1 MPLDTSLEEVW
12 IRRGETVRGV
22 TLWSVFAERDSKWDG
37 RLPGIGYP
45 SDPPVDPSLAR
56 EAERYPLE
64 KILEIEKEREP
75 RKVELYRAWH
85 SIKDELR
92 AALPKDG
99 ELVDRAKLA
108 TLGLR

>member
-1 MPLDTSLEEVW
+1 MLGS
-12 IRRGETVRGV
+12 
-22 TLWSVFAERDSKWDG
+22 
-37 RLPGIGYP
+37 
-45 SDPPVDPSLAR
+45 
-56 EAERYPLE
+56 AERYPLE

-108 TLGLR
+108 TLGVR